1 LANACVSEA
10 GVALLKRLLIIADES
25 FAKDAMR
32 LVLYEAGMEVV
43 GVLSGRK
50 PLRWDLL
57 ELLPDVV
64 ILNDMESTEATLERL
79 REAAE
84 VMPETKRILL
94 TTRMDADWLE
104 EAIDAGADAAISKML
119 HPIALGTLLR
129 ETVRGNIVQR
139 FRRTRLSHGGCQLTP
154 REAEILSRVAQG
166 HTNGRIARELWVTEQ
181 TVKFHLRNTYRKL
194 GVANRTEATRYA
206 YLNALVNPE
215 EELAC

>member
-1 LANACVSEA
+1 
-10 GVALLKRLLIIADES
+10 VALLKRLLIIADES

-64 ILNDMESTEATLERL
+64 ILDDMESTEATLERL

-139 FRRTRLSHGGCQLTP
+139 FRRTRLSHGRCQLTP